1 MLDQCFRGAAQQLV
15 WKDASACCSST
26 CRIWLSVAHCLASL
40 WS

>member
-1 MLDQCFRGAAQQLV
+1 MLDQCFQGAAQQSV